1 MDEEQFVNEAPE
13 AKWIYCLTIGIDG
26 YIVSLGYQPEISI
39 EESSEDEPLDDYI
52 VLDSID
58 DYDFSGERLHAY
70 RWDSE
75 TETLIFDSAR
85 YAELMV
91 QQNKEHIQSQIME
104 LTQTLRQTDSVIL
117 EALEEL
123 LSATTLTGF
132 LSTLIN
138 AAKNVHETIIARADI
153 REQIEKLKEDVTLK

>member
-1 MDEEQFVNEAPE
+1 MDDTPLIPIPPE
-13 AKWIYCLTIGIDG
+13 DEPYHYYLQSDDNDYLVTI
-26 YIVSLGYQPEISI
+26 GYQPESTGIG
-39 EESSEDEPLDDYI
+39 PYLDT
-52 VLDSID
+52 VD

-70 RWDSE
+70 QWDSE

-85 YAELMV
+85 YAELMA